1 MPKRNTLQPFQ
12 TVTLVMDDAGEYRQ
26 ITSVHDAAETLLKHW
41 PVDDG
46 EWYLTAVQ
54 ACLDA
59 LKGRISPE
67 LAREALIKAADEAG
81 ISLTQ

>member
-26 ITSVHDAAETLLKHW
+26 ITSVHDAAETRVTQW

-46 EWYLTAVQ
+46 EW
-54 ACLDA
+54 
-59 LKGRISPE
+59 
-67 LAREALIKAADEAG
+67 
-81 ISLTQ
+81 